1 MRWLLAASLA
11 LAMCMAPQTT
21 AKDLSGLAEQM
32 RESITRIRMTGPVV
46 RWGTCSAFSINQER
60 GWGLTAEH
68 CVVTVNGFEFRVVD
82 DQSRPLEI
90 IARSSTISPPRPEDD
105 LALLEGDIFRELP
118 ALTALTIVPE
128 VGTVVA
134 TYGFARGE
142 RNPFFYVS
150 NVARTRPRWFSLEMA
165 GSLLGGMSGA
175 PVVNDKAQVIGVVT
189 KGTASNTYIIGSW
202 HFQELYKVAIK
213 QHEDQ

>member
-1 MRWLLAASLA
+1 MRWLLAVSLV
-11 LAMCMAPQTT
+11 LAMCMTPQTI

-68 CVVTVNGFEFRVVD
+68 CVVSVNGFEFRVVD
-82 DQSRPLEI
+82 DQTRPLEI
-90 IARSSTISPPRPEDD
+90 LARSSTIFPPRPEDD
-105 LALLEGDIFRELP
+105 LALLAGDSFRELP

-142 RNPFFYVS
+142 RNPFFYVG

-175 PVVNDKAQVIGVVT
+175 PVVNDKAQVIGLVT

-202 HFQELYKVAIK
+202 HFQELYKAAVK
-213 QHEDQ
+213 QHENQ

>member
-1 MRWLLAASLA
+1 MRWLLAVSLV
-11 LAMCMAPQTT
+11 LAMCMTPQTI

-46 RWGTCSAFSINQER
+46 RWGTCAAFSINQER
-60 GWGLTAEH
+60 GWGVTAEH
-68 CVVTVNGFEFRVVD
+68 CVVSVNGFECRVVD
-82 DQSRPLEI
+82 DQTRPLEI
-90 IARSSTISPPRPEDD
+90 LARSSTIFPPRPEDD
-105 LALLEGDIFRELP
+105 LALLAGDIFRELP

-142 RNPFFYVS
+142 RNPFFYVG

-175 PVVNDKAQVIGVVT
+175 PVVNDKAQVIGLVT

-202 HFQELYKVAIK
+202 HFQELYKAAVK
-213 QHEDQ
+213 QHENQ

>member
-1 MRWLLAASLA
+1 MVS
-11 LAMCMAPQTT
+11 
-21 AKDLSGLAEQM
+21 
-32 RESITRIRMTGPVV
+32 
-46 RWGTCSAFSINQER
+46 
-60 GWGLTAEH
+60 
-68 CVVTVNGFEFRVVD
+68 VNGFEFRVVD
-82 DQSRPLEI
+82 DRTRPLEI
-90 IARSSTISPPRPEDD
+90 IARSSTIFPPRPEDD

-118 ALTALTIVPE
+118 ALTALTIVPD

-165 GSLLGGMSGA
+165 GSVLSGMSGA
-175 PVVNDKAQVIGVVT
+175 PVVNGNAQVIGVVT

-202 HFQELYKVAIK
+202 HFQELYKVALK

>member
-1 MRWLLAASLA
+1 MRWLLAVSLV
-11 LAMCMAPQTT
+11 LAMCMTPQTI

-68 CVVTVNGFEFRVVD
+68 CVVSVNGFEFRVVD
-82 DQSRPLEI
+82 DQTRPLEI
-90 IARSSTISPPRPEDD
+90 LARSSTIFPPRPEDD
-105 LALLEGDIFRELP
+105 LALLAGDIFRELP
-118 ALTALTIVPE
+118 ALTALPIVPE

-142 RNPFFYVS
+142 RNPFFYVG

-175 PVVNDKAQVIGVVT
+175 PVVNDKAQVIGLVT

-202 HFQELYKVAIK
+202 HFQELYKAAVK
-213 QHEDQ
+213 QHENQ